1 MTTCVVPSRQAVLSL
16 CTTCP
21 FSSPFELSPIVVRS
35 CRHDGQALGIDA
47 VESFRVSSTQAIKD
61 IMVGG
66 RIDSPVCTFLPL
78 SPPSRKP
85 ADLPAKASPPVAAET
100 PPASLA
106 ALLDGTQE
114 AAKAERDFITAQS
127 LPKAARKM
135 AANDSCVVQQLAL
148 ATYKSKL
155 PDETQALEQARII
168 LLELNP
174 LHANNADPPLKWIK
188 AD

>member
-1 MTTCVVPSRQAVLSL
+1 MTTCVVPSRRAVLSL
-16 CTTCP
+16 FTTCP
-21 FSSPFELSPIVVRS
+21 FSSPFELHPIVVRS
-35 CRHDGQALGIDA
+35 CRHDGRALGIDA

-78 SPPSRKP
+78 SLPSRKP